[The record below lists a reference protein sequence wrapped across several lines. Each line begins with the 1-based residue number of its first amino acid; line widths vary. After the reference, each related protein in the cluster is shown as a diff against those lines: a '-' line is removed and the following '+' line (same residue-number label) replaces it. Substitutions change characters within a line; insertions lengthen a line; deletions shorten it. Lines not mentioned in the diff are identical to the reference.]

1 MEGGPS
7 KEPGEGEWGLDVLVF
22 VLNGMNIT
30 LLDLFLEFIL
40 WIYSCP
46 TVVVCPVILL
56 LLVSSQVISGFLRH
70 HVTHTTSTTLLTGL
84 KIVLFAMLFNNN
96 FFIH

>member
-7 KEPGEGEWGLDVLVF
+7 EEPGGEGEWGLDVLVF

-46 TVVVCPVILL
+46 TVVVCPIILL
-56 LLVSSQVISGFLRH
+56 RLVSSQVISAFLRH
-70 HVTHTTSTTLLTGL
+70 HVTHTTLTTLLTG
-84 KIVLFAMLFNNN
+84 
-96 FFIH
+96 